1 MENLCEELH
10 LCEDRWKVEQIT
22 IDNYSSWHVS
32 WMKKRL
38 FNIILKPK
46 GIKQE
51 ADSKTVVS
59 G

>member
-1 MENLCEELH
+1 
-10 LCEDRWKVEQIT
+10 
-22 IDNYSSWHVS
+22 
-32 WMKKRL
+32 MKKRL

-59 G
+59 GWAENDSDDDSDAPNNDDSC